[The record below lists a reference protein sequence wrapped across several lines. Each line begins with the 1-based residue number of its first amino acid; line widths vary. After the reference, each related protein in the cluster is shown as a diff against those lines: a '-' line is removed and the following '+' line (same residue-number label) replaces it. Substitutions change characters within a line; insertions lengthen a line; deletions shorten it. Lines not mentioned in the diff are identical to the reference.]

1 MIATGYPEADA
12 LLTDLLARMRATLG
26 ERLLGVYLYGSL
38 VWGDFDPAISD
49 IDLLAATAEMPA
61 AAELAALERMHADVA
76 QGNPAWRDRI
86 EVQYASREYL
96 ATFRT
101 RRGPIAVISPGEPF
115 HVVDAGD
122 EWKINWYFVLAYGV
136 TLAGP
141 APSAWIAPIGQ
152 AEFVA
157 ASRDLAL
164 DWRERIGK
172 AAGSRPYQ
180 SYSILTLC
188 RAWYTCSTG
197 QQISKRRAATWAAE
211 RLPEHAPLIASALEW
226 RANANDTSA
235 DPAAS
240 FPAAERLVRLLLTK
254 IAAPGDRPNHRGTED
269 TKEQG

>member
-1 MIATGYPEADA
+1 VITSGYPEVQA
-12 LLTDLLARMRATLG
+12 LLPDLLSRMRAALG
-26 ERLLGVYLYGSL
+26 ERLLGLYLYGSL
-38 VWGDFDPAISD
+38 VWGDFDLAVSD
-49 IDLLAATAEMPA
+49 IDLLAVTAELPS
-61 AAELAALERMHADVA
+61 AEELTALGRLHADFA
-76 QGNPAWRDRI
+76 TERPAWRNRI

-96 ATFRT
+96 ATFRE

-122 EWKINWYFVLAYGV
+122 EWKINWYFVLAYGQ

-157 ASRDLAL
+157 ASRELAL
-164 DWRERIGK
+164 NWRERIGK
-172 AAGSRPYQ
+172 TAGSRPYQ

-188 RAWYTCSTG
+188 RAWYTCATG
-197 QQISKRRAATWAAE
+197 RQSSKRQAAAWAAE

-235 DPAAS
+235 DPAAT
-240 FPAAERLVRLLLTK
+240 FPATERLVRLLLAK
-254 IAAPGDRPNHRGTED
+254 IAALEDGSNHDDHEPLS
-269 TKEQG
+269 